1 MEGLKISQFPATN
14 TLGDNDIIPV
24 VQASNNKKII
34 IKDLISNII
43 NKSTTVSE
51 LQTGIK
57 ELEQILYAV
66 LNELDYIESKLNA

>member
-34 IKDLISNII
+34 IKDKKKNII
-43 NKSTTVSE
+43 NIRYTVLE
-51 LQTGIK
+51 L
-57 ELEQILYAV
+57 
-66 LNELDYIESKLNA
+66 

>member
-14 TLGDNDIIPV
+14 TLGYNDIIPV
-24 VQASNNKKII
+24 VQASTNKKII
-34 IKDLISNII
+34 IKDLINNIV

-57 ELEQILYAV
+57 DLEQILYAV
-66 LNELDYIESKLNA
+66 LDELDYIESKLNP

>member
-14 TLGDNDIIPV
+14 TLCDNDIIPV

-66 LNELDYIESKLNA
+66 LDELDYIESKLNA